1 MLFNLYKS
9 NSPIMHVLTVMIAV
23 VLWLPIFGN
32 PQWTPSINEGSA
44 LYNEFICGM
53 FSSVWGTQLVAFALM
68 LIEAFLLLRIDL
80 KFIIVENK
88 TILPPLFFVL
98 VVSSLAPN
106 YNLLPVLVANLFFML
121 AMTKILDSEQMYEMP
136 KQYFESGLLIGI
148 GTLFFPPLVAT
159 MFFVFAS
166 QFVIRFFKMRDFLAA
181 ILGYITPFVFY
192 LFGMFMTDQTDAFFD
207 RMSQISLTQAFTI
220 ELSVVQYGA
229 ICFSCLIVFFALF
242 TMSQCI
248 RMYKVTTRK
257 YFSLFFWLILLT
269 VAAFFVIPSS
279 GMTLL
284 VFAAIALSFI
294 ATLYFMEIRHN
305 AMAEILFLLIIV
317 SAFLIVYFQ

>member
-9 NSPIMHVLTVMIAV
+9 NSPVMHVLTVLIAV
-23 VLWLPIFGN
+23 ALWLPIFGN
-32 PQWTPSINEGSA
+32 PQWTPSITEGSVF
-44 LYNEFICGM
+44 YNDVICGI

-80 KFIIVENK
+80 KFIIVESK

-98 VVSSLAPN
+98 VVSSLARN
-106 YNLLPVLVANLFFML
+106 YNLLPVLSANFFFMW
-121 AMTKILDSEQMYEMP
+121 AMTKILDSEHMYEMP

-148 GTLFFPPLVAT
+148 GSLFYPPLVAT
-159 MFFVFAS
+159 MLFVFAT
-166 QFVIRFFKMRDFLAA
+166 QFVIRFFSIREFMASV
-181 ILGYITPFVFY
+181 LGYIMPFIFY
-192 LFGMFMTDQTDAFFD
+192 LFGMFMTDRTSDFFD
-207 RMSQISLTQAFTI
+207 RMSQITMTQEFTVSI
-220 ELSVVQYGA
+220 SIVQYGA
-229 ICFSCLIVFFALF
+229 ICYSALIILLALF

-257 YFSLFFWLILLT
+257 YFSLFFWLILLS
-269 VAAFFVIPSS
+269 VAAFFAIPCS

-284 VFAAIALSFI
+284 VFVAIALSFI

-305 AMAEILFLLIIV
+305 ALAEILFLLIIV